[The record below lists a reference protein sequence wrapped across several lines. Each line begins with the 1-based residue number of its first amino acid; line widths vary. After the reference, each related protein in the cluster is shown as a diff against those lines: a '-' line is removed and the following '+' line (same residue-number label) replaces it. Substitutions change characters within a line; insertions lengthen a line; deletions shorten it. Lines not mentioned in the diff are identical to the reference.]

1 MVMANEKDVLQL
13 IQQNISFIL
22 VGTTHPGNI
31 GAAARAMKNM
41 GIHQMRL
48 VSPKEFPHEKAFFR
62 AKAATDV
69 LEKAEVH
76 KSLNDAISEAKLVIG
91 TSARNRKVPW
101 PISSPREAAEEIVS
115 FSKTSEGKTAV
126 IFGREDRG
134 LTNEELGLCN
144 LHVHIPSSD
153 EYPSLNLSQ
162 AIQIIAYEIRLKAL
176 SHEGKLEKQEWDV
189 PLAENAEIERLI
201 EHFDELMQDVEFYE
215 TDNPRQLLTRVRRF
229 FKRSKLDHMEAN
241 IFRGVFAAIQ
251 KKLKR

>member
-1 MVMANEKDVLQL
+1 MATKKELLKF
-13 IQQNISFIL
+13 IQDNITFIL
-22 VGTTHPGNI
+22 VETTHPGNI

-41 GIHQMRL
+41 GIKQMGL
-48 VSPKEFPHEKAFFR
+48 VTPKEFPHKKAFFR
-62 AKAATDV
+62 AKSATDV
-69 LEKAEVH
+69 LEEAVVH
-76 KSLNDAISEAKLVIG
+76 KSLNEAVSESKLVIG

-101 PISSPREAAEEIVS
+101 PLVSPREAAEEIVS
-115 FSKTSEGKTAV
+115 FCQTSKDKIAV

-144 LHVHIPSSD
+144 LHIHIPSSD

-162 AIQIIAYEIRLKAL
+162 AIQIIAYEIRVKAL
-176 SHEGKLEKQEWDV
+176 SHEGKLKKQEWDV
-189 PLAENAEIERLI
+189 PLAKNAEIEKLI

-215 TDNPRQLLTRVRRF
+215 TDNPRQLLIRIRRF

>member
-1 MVMANEKDVLQL
+1 MDMVNKKDVLQL

-41 GIHQMRL
+41 GISQMGL

-69 LEKAEVH
+69 LEKAAVH
-76 KSLNDAISEAKLVIG
+76 KSLNKAISEAKLVIG

-101 PISSPREAAEEIVS
+101 PLVSPREAAEEMVS
-115 FSKTSEGKTAV
+115 FCKTSKDMVAV

-176 SHEGKLEKQEWDV
+176 SNEGKLKKQEWDV

-201 EHFDELMQDVEFYE
+201 EHFDELMQEVEFYE

-229 FKRSKLDHMEAN
+229 FKRSKLDQMEAN
-241 IFRGVFAAIQ
+241 IFRGLFSAVQ
-251 KKLKR
+251 KNLRK